1 MTGEGEIPLPFSFK
15 ILVPKQLLKEQ
26 NSMNEQILHVSGQV
40 EITLYGA
47 DGQVKD
53 HRSVHNMV
61 VATGREIIA
70 SLLVGDGV
78 HTKPSKM
85 QIGTGTRTPDL
96 TDVALATPIANS
108 KINLDNGFGSRTNNS
123 VTYTATFNPGVGSG
137 AITEAGI
144 MNDNSTLLN
153 RTTFAVVNKAA
164 ADTLTINWTV
174 TIN

>member
-1 MTGEGEIPLPFSFK
+1 
-15 ILVPKQLLKEQ
+15 
-26 NSMNEQILHVSGQV
+26 MNEQILHISGQV

-47 DGQVKD
+47 DGEVKD

-70 SLLVGDGV
+70 SLLAGDNAY
-78 HTKPSKM
+78 TRPSKM
-85 QIGTGTRTPDL
+85 QVGTGTRTPDL
-96 TDVALATPIANS
+96 TDVALQNPIAS
-108 KINLDNGFGSRTNNS
+108 AKIALDNGNGTRTNNS

-137 AITEAGI
+137 AITEAAV